1 MNLIKELGATG
12 INYKTETVAD
22 YVQKHTQGAGFDV
35 IFDSVGGENLLNSFE
50 AAALNAHIATTVSLL
65 KLDLTNAHFKGLSL
79 HVVFMLIPM
88 LHDHKR
94 EVHGQILST
103 LTDIIEAGH
112 LRPVLDDLS
121 FSLEEVGKAH
131 DRLAS
136 GQGLGK
142 VVIDI

>member
-1 MNLIKELGATG
+1 M
-12 INYKTETVAD
+12 
-22 YVQKHTQGAGFDV
+22 
-35 IFDSVGGENLLNSFE
+35 
-50 AAALNAHIATTVSLL
+50 
-65 KLDLTNAHFKGLSL
+65 
-79 HVVFMLIPM
+79 VFMLIPM

-94 EVHGQILST
+94 EVHGQILT
-103 LTDIIEAGH
+103 EVAGIIEAGH
-112 LRPVLDDLS
+112 LRPVLDDLT